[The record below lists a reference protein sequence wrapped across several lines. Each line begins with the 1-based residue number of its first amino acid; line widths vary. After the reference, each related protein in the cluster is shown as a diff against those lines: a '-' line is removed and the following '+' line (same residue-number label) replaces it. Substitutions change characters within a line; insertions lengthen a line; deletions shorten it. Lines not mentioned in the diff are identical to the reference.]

1 MIRDMV
7 EVLLKLFIIFID
19 DVVDMMKQKS
29 LEQLARFL
37 LEKKNLKKYWKRR
50 NLAVGAAIT
59 H

>member
-37 LEKKNLKKYWKRR
+37 LEKKNLKKY
-50 NLAVGAAIT
+50 
-59 H
+59 

>member
-37 LEKKNLKKYWKRR
+37 LEKK
-50 NLAVGAAIT
+50 I
-59 H
+59 